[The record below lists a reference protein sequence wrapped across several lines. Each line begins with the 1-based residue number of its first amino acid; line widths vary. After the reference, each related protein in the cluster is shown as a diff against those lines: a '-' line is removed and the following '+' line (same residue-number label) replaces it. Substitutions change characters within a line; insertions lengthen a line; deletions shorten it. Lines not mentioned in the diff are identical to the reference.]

1 MVHLFAHDFVQKV
14 KSKFTYVNVS
24 TVRYYYWQE
33 NGKVLSW
40 AGKLKKLSHA
50 RVYLMSELFLLEK
63 SFKKI
68 SFFNFMSDIYCE
80 ISI

>member
-14 KSKFTYVNVS
+14 KSKFKYVS

-40 AGKLKKLSHA
+40 AGKLKK
-50 RVYLMSELFLLEK
+50 
-63 SFKKI
+63 FKPCSRI
-68 SFFNFMSDIYCE
+68 FNE
-80 ISI
+80 